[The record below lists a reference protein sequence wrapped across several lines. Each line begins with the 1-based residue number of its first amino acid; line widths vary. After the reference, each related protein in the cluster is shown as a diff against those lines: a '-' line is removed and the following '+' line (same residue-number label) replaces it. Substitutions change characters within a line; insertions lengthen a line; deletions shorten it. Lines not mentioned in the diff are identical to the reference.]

1 VLNALENAMFCQI
14 IFNVSSVF
22 FLQLRSCHIALM
34 TFFESS
40 SFEVTK
46 INDVNSF
53 NTLLICLNA
62 CFLNIELLLLIEEKI
77 LILFIKLSA

>member
-1 VLNALENAMFCQI
+1 MSF
-14 IFNVSSVF
+14 VS
-22 FLQLRSCHIALM
+22 FLQLRLCHIALI

-46 INDVNSF
+46 INDVDSF
-53 NTLLICLNA
+53 DTLLICLSA
-62 CFLNIELLLLIEEKI
+62 CFLNIELLLLIEEEI